1 MHPIYKNQRYYSLS
15 NYYNKTFGSRVM
27 KAVIDGGFSCPNKDG
42 TLSHTGCLFCDGGSG
57 YFTNSGS
64 VTQQLIAEENRIH
77 IKYPD
82 AKIIAYFQA
91 NTNTYAPVD
100 TLKKLYEEALSFPD
114 VVGISIATRADCISD
129 EILSYLKELSEKT
142 WLTIELGLQT
152 IHESTAEKMN
162 LCCKRELIQNCTLQL
177 KSLGIRVCLHI
188 INGLPG
194 ESIDDML
201 KTVQT
206 AATWQPDGVKLQ
218 LLHVIKNT
226 PLEKI
231 YKSTGFH
238 ILTEDEYV
246 NLISEQIRFLPP
258 ETVCERLTGDGDAQK
273 LVAPMWSKN
282 KRHILNRIA
291 QRMKGTNS
299 IQGDKYHLTDSSY
312 SAI

>member
-1 MHPIYKNQRYYSLS
+1 MQSIYGNQRYYSLS
-15 NYYNKTFGSRVM
+15 NYYKKTFGSRVM

-57 YFTNSGS
+57 YFTKSGS
-64 VTQQLIAEENRIH
+64 ITQQLISEKNRINA
-77 IKYPD
+77 KYPD
-82 AKIIAYFQA
+82 AKLIAYFQA
-91 NTNTYAPVD
+91 NTNTYAPVSK
-100 TLKKLYEEALSFPD
+100 LKKIYEESLSFQD

-129 EILSYLKELSEKT
+129 EVSLYLKELSEKT

-162 LCCKRELIQNCTLQL
+162 LCCQRELIKECTFKL
-177 KSLGIRVCLHI
+177 KKLGIRVCLHV

-201 KTVQT
+201 KTIQT
-206 AATWQPDGVKLQ
+206 IAVWQPDGVKLQ
-218 LLHVIKNT
+218 LLHVIKDT

-231 YKSTGFH
+231 YQNTGFH

-246 NLISEQIRFLPP
+246 NLIVEQIRFLHP

-282 KRHILNRIA
+282 KRHVLNRIS
-291 QRMKGTNS
+291 QRMKEINS
-299 IQGDKYHLTDSSY
+299 IQGDKYHSEDSSY